1 MNQLNKK
8 IKLNLVIGIGISILF
23 VCCIPMVIMSCFDI
37 KRSLITFVFSA
48 VCIFAGLYGLPF
60 VWCNFY
66 RLKKMKQ
73 TWKLIQE
80 GFTDYK
86 SLSENLKVSERRTR
100 RYVKRLFNFGYI
112 SSVEITDEPVYGF
125 EKKALKPKAIT
136 CSGCKNT
143 YIKDSNE
150 MECPYCGKY
159 N

>member
-8 IKLNLVIGIGISILF
+8 IRLNLIIGIGISLLF
-23 VCCIPMVIMSCFDI
+23 VACIPMVIMSCFDI
-37 KRSLITFVFSA
+37 KRSLLTFVFSV
-48 VCIFAGLYGLPF
+48 VCLFAGVYGLPF

-86 SLSENLKVSERRTR
+86 SLAEKLKVSDRRVR
-100 RYVKRLFNFGYI
+100 RYIKRLFAFGYL
-112 SSVEITDEPVYGF
+112 SAVEITDEPIYGF
-125 EKKALKPKAIT
+125 AKKPFKPKAVT
-136 CSGCKNT
+136 CKGCRNT

-150 MECPYCGKY
+150 MECPYCKKY